1 MSAEIALRVELE
13 QPLSESFVWVDHGEA
28 DRLPK
33 LCGEGF
39 SLHAPGVDL
48 DLRQFEQMMTV
59 WVSAPYKTR
68 DHWSN
73 LQVGGVDGDAV
84 DTAFGVCAH
93 RREDGAEST
102 TRMVADFADRGTRT
116 PAGWR
121 LSARTITPVFEVPQA

>member
-33 LCGEGF
+33 
-39 SLHAPGVDL
+39 
-48 DLRQFEQMMTV
+48 
-59 WVSAPYKTR
+59 
-68 DHWSN
+68 
-73 LQVGGVDGDAV
+73 VGGVDGDAV